1 MGPPREASRS
11 LASFLCSEAE
21 CTKCVVQMP
30 FDVLR
35 GVERGTAWYRQ
46 VRFLVLSFGE
56 CDGVGGG
63 VVGVVGDGL
72 NRC

>member
-1 MGPPREASRS
+1 MRKHNGGLADWRRREIYGSPREASRS

-35 GVERGTAWYRQ
+35 GVERGTAWYR
-46 VRFLVLSFGE
+46 
-56 CDGVGGG
+56 
-63 VVGVVGDGL
+63 
-72 NRC
+72 